1 MSNILTIAKYEL
13 KRLFRDWRLVIMVL
27 SQPIVIALIV
37 GLVANHEPRDIKVL
51 VSNVHENK
59 YSNELI
65 AKLEAGDSLNVE
77 MTSNFSNDDIKN
89 NKARA
94 IVQIDISEENIV
106 QGSINIKTDPA
117 GSLATIVA
125 QQKISEAVSAVARE
139 MAQDNVARY
148 ASDKSATIKAN
159 LPVAVPDDVL
169 AFNIDEKSYDPLS
182 VDVKDGTDM
191 KIKYFD
197 FYGSSMM
204 VVLVLLVV
212 LNLSGISIT
221 SERVSGT
228 FERMTV
234 TPYRKKDII
243 LGKAMALFLVGLAVN
258 WLGILSLKVI
268 YDISLGNLYLLSL
281 LTVLVVG
288 MAVGLGLFVSSITKN
303 VVESVEAAMYVFFV
317 SFLACGLL
325 LPLDS
330 AHPIYAKLMLI
341 FPFYHAVSASRHIN
355 MMGANW
361 SQISNDAYIVA
372 AWMVG
377 FLVLAVISLRREAK

>member
-13 KRLFRDWRLVIMVL
+13 KRLFRDWRLVVMVL

-37 GLVANHEPRDIKVL
+37 GLVANHEPKDIKIL
-51 VSNVHENK
+51 VQNVHESA
-59 YSNELI
+59 YSNEII
-65 AKLEAGDSLNVE
+65 AKLESGDSLSVGF
-77 MTSNFSNDDIKN
+77 TDDFSNDAIKN
-89 NKARA
+89 GEARTV
-94 IVQIDISEENIV
+94 VQIDIQEDINA
-106 QGSINIKTDPA
+106 QGSVNILTDPA

-125 QQKISEAVSAVARE
+125 QQKISEAVSAVARK
-139 MAQDNVARY
+139 MAEANVAKY
-148 ASDKSATIKAN
+148 VDGKSALIKSN
-159 LPVAVPDDVL
+159 LPSNVPDSVL
-169 AFNIDEKSYDPLS
+169 AFDIDGKSYDPLS

-204 VVLVLLVV
+204 VVLVILVV

-234 TPYRKKDII
+234 TPYRTRDII
-243 LGKAMALFLVGLAVN
+243 LGKAIALFLVGLAVN

-268 YDISLGNLYLLSL
+268 YDIALGNLYLLSL

-288 MAVGLGLFVSSITKN
+288 MAVGLGLLVSSVTKN

-330 AHPIYAKLMLI
+330 AHPVYAKVMLI
-341 FPFYHAVSASRHIN
+341 LPFYHAVSASRHIN

-361 SQISNDAYIVA
+361 SQISNDAIIVFV
-372 AWMVG
+372 WMVL
-377 FLVLAVISLRREAK
+377 FLALAVTLLRREAK